1 MNTVNTEPQEFWMKF
16 KTELE
21 NNFTFPTEYTYKFI
35 LPADTTKLKQLTT
48 IFDGMK
54 VIFSY
59 RESSTGKYTSI
70 TIAAYHADAD
80 EIIECYKQA
89 VLIEGIKSL

>member
-35 LPADTTKLKQLTT
+35 LPTDTTKLKQLTT

-54 VIFSY
+54 AIFSY
-59 RESSTGKYTSI
+59 STNI
-70 TIAAYHADAD
+70 Q
-80 EIIECYKQA
+80 C
-89 VLIEGIKSL
+89 

>member
-1 MNTVNTEPQEFWMKF
+1 MK
-16 KTELE
+16 
-21 NNFTFPTEYTYKFI
+21 
-35 LPADTTKLKQLTT
+35 A
-48 IFDGMK
+48 
-54 VIFSY
+54 IFSY